1 MNAKLIFVII
11 LALLL
16 SGCKAEVK
24 GYELKKMIEFCED
37 KKGIHE
43 VGGSLFIST
52 LLDEYVICNDGTRSR
67 YDELK

>member
-24 GYELKKMIEFCED
+24 GYELKKLFLNLILFC
-37 KKGIHE
+37 
-43 VGGSLFIST
+43 T
-52 LLDEYVICNDGTRSR
+52 
-67 YDELK
+67 